1 MKWQTS
7 ADRAPILPIRS
18 LNHVS
23 RVCRDVQSSVDFYTH
38 VLGFIPIQRPSFQF
52 DGAWLFNYGIGIH
65 LIEGQPSPRSSQI
78 SPKADHLSFQSDS
91 LDVVEERLNS
101 RGIPFVKEAVVE
113 HGLRITQIFLHD
125 PDHNMVEICNCDCL
139 PIRPL
144 APCAVLSSAQDIACP
159 ATPPAAEGGFAS
171 QRLVLANT
179 AA

>member
-1 MKWQTS
+1 VILELIVPDRPPFDLTGFAQLRVVIMRQLLFEGCERRR
-7 ADRAPILPIRS
+7 ADDL
-18 LNHVS
+18 
-23 RVCRDVQSSVDFYTH
+23 DFLQEH
-38 VLGFIPIQRPSFQF
+38 R
-52 DGAWLFNYGIGIH
+52 LFNYGIGIH